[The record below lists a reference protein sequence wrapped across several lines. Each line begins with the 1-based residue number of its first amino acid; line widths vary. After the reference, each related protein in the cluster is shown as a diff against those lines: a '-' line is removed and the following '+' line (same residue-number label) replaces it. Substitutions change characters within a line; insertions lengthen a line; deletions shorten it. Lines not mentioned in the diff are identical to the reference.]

1 MSKEA
6 DFSVLMI
13 GPRRAGKSSVL
24 SAMLKSL
31 EMLEQETGLCFRAD
45 EDTQMVMREKLS
57 DLEQLF
63 VLHSGNP
70 NVPFSTLLGQENGI
84 EYSSFTSG
92 AVSYRFEFFLSG
104 KNGKHKK
111 KNTYS
116 VEFTDIPGEH
126 MTSDLQTAGSTVV
139 DRYVRSNVIIVA
151 IDAPALMEGKT
162 KNGVGEFHRMVNIPS
177 SIYNAISVAD
187 CQMREKL
194 QKDQKVGP
202 KMILFVPLKCEKYYH
217 NGTMDELKERMK
229 LGYKEIFAYLEGCD
243 EYTVAITPVLTLGDI
258 VFDHYGTT
266 INEKGKER
274 VSILGNGR
282 EDGLANMPE
291 FPMYRIRSEDCKV
304 IKPLYCEQPL
314 LYLGG
319 YILGMKKYLEK
330 AKHEAEKQKQRQTLP
345 GKVMIVIEHSIKYT
359 LFGVF
364 YLAYLGIMN
373 ITKDKALMQCIESLC
388 KNIKISGDGY
398 EMIQDNLGI
407 RRVVEAYAAS
417 V

>member
-6 DFSVLMI
+6 DFNVLMI

-31 EMLEQETGLCFRAD
+31 EMLEQKTGLCFRAD
-45 EDTQMVMREKLS
+45 EDTQVVMREKLS

-70 NVPFSTLLGQENGI
+70 EVPFSTLLGQENGI
-84 EYSSFTSG
+84 EYSPFTSS
-92 AVSYRFEFFLSG
+92 AVPYRFKFFLSDKKG
-104 KNGKHKK
+104 RHKK

-126 MTSDLQTAGSTVV
+126 MTSDLETAGNTVV
-139 DRYVRSNVIIVA
+139 DRFIKSNVIIVA
-151 IDAPALMEGKT
+151 IDSPALMEGKI
-162 KNGVGEFHRMVNIPS
+162 KNGVGEFHKMVNIPS
-177 SIYNAISVAD
+177 SVYNVISVSD
-187 CQMREKL
+187 CQMREKIKEN
-194 QKDQKVGP
+194 QKAGP

-217 NGTMDELKERMK
+217 NGTMDEMKERVK
-229 LGYKEIFAYLEGCD
+229 QGYKETFSYLEGCP
-243 EYTVAITPVLTLGDI
+243 EYTVAIAPILTLGDI

-266 INEKGKER
+266 INAKGKER
-274 VSILGNGR
+274 ISVLGDER
-282 EDGLANMPE
+282 DDGLANMPE
-291 FPMYRIRSEDCKV
+291 FPMYKIRNENCKV

-319 YILGMKKYLEK
+319 YIMGMKKYLEK
-330 AKHEAEKQKQRQTLP
+330 AEHEVKKRQQNKTLLGKTMAVVKHT
-345 GKVMIVIEHSIKYT
+345 VMYV

-364 YLAYLGIMN
+364 YLAFLGIMN
-373 ITKDKALMQCIESLC
+373 IAKDKALMQCIESLC

-398 EMIQDNLGI
+398 EIIQDSLGI
-407 RRVVEAYAAS
+407 RKVVEAYVAS